1 MLCVNVIWCV
11 AGEKVNSIWND
22 ANQIEVKNVGPFI
35 WNAENVIW
43 NFSYARQ
50 ITWPDYVHVFLRER
64 FSQSFHQCRH
74 FFCVSFFFR
83 SHLFKEY
90 SFRFFHSNIIFSLFF
105 LWFFF
110 YIFPLLFSIK
120 LFFPRFFP
128 RFFPL
133 VKRVNF
139 ICEQRISKVF
149 FSSKLKTLWKI
160 GHRLMIAHVQN
171 ILHLFCST
179 KFVHAEKKKHRFMKL
194 LITKGY

>member
-74 FFCVSFFFR
+74 FFCVSFFFDHICSR
-83 SHLFKEY
+83 
-90 SFRFFHSNIIFSLFF
+90 NIPSDFSILTLFF
-105 LWFFF
+105 R
-110 YIFPLLFSIK
+110 YFS
-120 LFFPRFFP
+120 FD
-128 RFFPL
+128 
-133 VKRVNF
+133 F

>member
-1 MLCVNVIWCV
+1 MCECDLMCGWRKGEFHLKRCKPNR
-11 AGEKVNSIWND
+11 GEKCRSIYLECRKCNLEFFVCTP
-22 ANQIEVKNVGPFI
+22 NNM
-35 WNAENVIW
+35 
-43 NFSYARQ
+43 ARLCPCFFTRE
-50 ITWPDYVHVFLRER
+50 IFPKLSSVPTFFLRK
-64 FSQSFHQCRH
+64 
-74 FFCVSFFFR
+74 FFFR